1 MAASHPRERQHR
13 VDGGG
18 ATVLR
23 HASLRRKKEVAGME
37 QINVAMI
44 PAVLAGI
51 VKQLEAIDGWLTLK
65 TEPVLNGTIGPQED
79 WIDIYELRRMI
90 PGDPKIELV
99 RSWLYFHGIPH
110 YKSGRTTLFRR
121 QEIEAWIE
129 RSQKYGLG
137 DFWTKKRMYKEKN

>member
-1 MAASHPRERQHR
+1 MDASHPRERQHR

-18 ATVLR
+18 ATVLC
-23 HASLRRKKEVAGME
+23 HASLRRQKEVAGME

-65 TEPVLNGTIGPQED
+65 TEPMLNGTIGPQED

-137 DFWTKKRMYKEKN
+137 DFWTKKRKYKQQE

>member
-1 MAASHPRERQHR
+1 
-13 VDGGG
+13 
-18 ATVLR
+18 
-23 HASLRRKKEVAGME
+23 ME

-65 TEPVLNGTIGPQED
+65 TEPVLNGTIGPQEE

-99 RSWLYFHGIPH
+99 RSWLYFHGIPQ

-129 RSQKYGLG
+129 RSQRYGLG
-137 DFWTKKRMYKEKN
+137 DFWTKKRKYMNNEWQSCNIRWSWMETNMINVIVPLTTCRW

>member
-1 MAASHPRERQHR
+1 M
-13 VDGGG
+13 
-18 ATVLR
+18 R
-23 HASLRRKKEVAGME
+23 HASLRRKKEVAGIE

-51 VKQLEAIDGWLTLK
+51 VKQLEAIDDWLTLK

-99 RSWLYFHGIPH
+99 RSRLYFHGIPH
-110 YKSGRTTLFRR
+110 YKSGRTALFRR

-129 RSQKYGLG
+129 RAQRYGNG
-137 DFWTKKRMYKEKN
+137 AFWTKKRKYREK

>member
-1 MAASHPRERQHR
+1 MC
-13 VDGGG
+13 
-18 ATVLR
+18 
-23 HASLRRKKEVAGME
+23 HASLRRQKEVAGME

-51 VKQLEAIDGWLTLK
+51 VNQLEAIDGWLALK

-99 RSWLYFHGIPH
+99 RSWLYFHGIPL

-129 RSQKYGLG
+129 RSQRYGLG
-137 DFWTKKRMYKEKN
+137 DVWTKEEEV

>member
-1 MAASHPRERQHR
+1 MC
-13 VDGGG
+13 
-18 ATVLR
+18 
-23 HASLRRKKEVAGME
+23 HASLRRQKEVAGME

-65 TEPVLNGTIGPQED
+65 TEPVLNSTIGPQED
-79 WIDIYELRRMI
+79 WIDIFELRRMI

-121 QEIEAWIE
+121 QKIEAWIE

-137 DFWTKKRMYKEKN
+137 EFWTMK

>member
-1 MAASHPRERQHR
+1 
-13 VDGGG
+13 
-18 ATVLR
+18 
-23 HASLRRKKEVAGME
+23 ME

-65 TEPVLNGTIGPQED
+65 TEPVLNVTIGPQED

-110 YKSGRTTLFRR
+110 YKSGRTTSSAVRR
-121 QEIEAWIE
+121 SRPGLSGR
-129 RSQKYGLG
+129 RSMVSATSGRRSGCIRRRTDKALY
-137 DFWTKKRMYKEKN
+137 MYFVRLCNY

>member
-1 MAASHPRERQHR
+1 
-13 VDGGG
+13 
-18 ATVLR
+18 
-23 HASLRRKKEVAGME
+23 ME

-99 RSWLYFHGIPH
+99 RSWLYFHGIPPLQVWPD
-110 YKSGRTTLFRR
+110 YPLPPSGDR
-121 QEIEAWIE
+121 
-129 RSQKYGLG
+129 GL
-137 DFWTKKRMYKEKN
+137 D

>member
-1 MAASHPRERQHR
+1 
-13 VDGGG
+13 
-18 ATVLR
+18 
-23 HASLRRKKEVAGME
+23 ME

-90 PGDPKIELV
+90 PGNPKIELV

-110 YKSGRTTLFRR
+110 YNSGRTTLFRR

-137 DFWTKKRMYKEKN
+137 DFWTKKRKYKEK

>member
-1 MAASHPRERQHR
+1 
-13 VDGGG
+13 
-18 ATVLR
+18 
-23 HASLRRKKEVAGME
+23 ME

-99 RSWLYFHGIPH
+99 RSWLYFHGIPTTSPAGLH
-110 YKSGRTTLFRR
+110 FSAVRRLRPGLSGRRNMALATSGRR
-121 QEIEAWIE
+121 RGSIRRNSEPET
-129 RSQKYGLG
+129 
-137 DFWTKKRMYKEKN
+137 DFYNNSL

>member
-1 MAASHPRERQHR
+1 MKRLLLAVCAAIVILPSCKKENVKVEAEAKAEQEEK
-13 VDGGG
+13 
-18 ATVLR
+18 ATV
-23 HASLRRKKEVAGME
+23 EV
-37 QINVAMI
+37 
-44 PAVLAGI
+44 
-51 VKQLEAIDGWLTLK
+51 
-65 TEPVLNGTIGPQED
+65 EPILNGAIGPQED

-137 DFWTKKRMYKEKN
+137 DFWTKKRKYKDGTDVSFTKDQGED

>member
-1 MAASHPRERQHR
+1 
-13 VDGGG
+13 
-18 ATVLR
+18 
-23 HASLRRKKEVAGME
+23 ME

-65 TEPVLNGTIGPQED
+65 IEPVLNGTIGPQED

-90 PGDPKIELV
+90 PGNPKIELV

-110 YKSGRTTLFRR
+110 YKSGRTSLFRR
-121 QEIEAWIE
+121 QEIEDWIK
-129 RSQKYGLG
+129 RSQRYGLG
-137 DFWTKKRMYKEKN
+137 DFWTKKRKYKEEG

>member
-1 MAASHPRERQHR
+1 M
-13 VDGGG
+13 
-18 ATVLR
+18 R
-23 HASLRRKKEVAGME
+23 HASVRRQKEVAGME

-121 QEIEAWIE
+121 QEVEEWIE
-129 RSQKYGLG
+129 RSHRYGLG
-137 DFWTKKRMYKEKN
+137 DFWTKKRKYKEE

>member
-1 MAASHPRERQHR
+1 
-13 VDGGG
+13 
-18 ATVLR
+18 
-23 HASLRRKKEVAGME
+23 ME
-37 QINVAMI
+37 QINVAQI

-51 VKQLEAIDGWLTLK
+51 VNQLEAIDGWLTLK

-137 DFWTKKRMYKEKN
+137 DFWAKKRMYKEKN